1 MKNFQATCF
10 YAKQNQH
17 YEIETTK
24 PIEEGEKKLK
34 FNKIMKHDSTAN
46 KALQLKAP
54 KAAAAQKSEPAKT
67 PEAEVASAS
76 DGPDVTTTLQLE
88 ESQAQESK
96 AKSQVKN
103 KLHAKKKRSNLHLEH
118 VPSDEMDLL
127 ISTINNADLGWKAST
142 CKLQKHHAD
151 YGKGETCEDELV
163 QLSDEEIGPI
173 HPDNMLIQLGN
184 EQLEGMKISE
194 FGGKD
199 DKLFAKTL
207 EDAQKWKK

>member
-46 KALQLKAP
+46 KALQLSAP

-67 PEAEVASAS
+67 AEAEVASAS

-88 ESQAQESK
+88 ETQAQESK
-96 AKSQVKN
+96 S
-103 KLHAKKKRSNLHLEH
+103 
-118 VPSDEMDLL
+118 
-127 ISTINNADLGWKAST
+127 
-142 CKLQKHHAD
+142 
-151 YGKGETCEDELV
+151 
-163 QLSDEEIGPI
+163 
-173 HPDNMLIQLGN
+173 
-184 EQLEGMKISE
+184 
-194 FGGKD
+194 
-199 DKLFAKTL
+199 KT
-207 EDAQKWKK
+207 